1 MKILSTYPHL
11 NFLPILWLFYESY
24 YQWNVYPDNALLI
37 FYRRLLNELISYMDK
52 SKMNW
57 WIDNNIYNSG
67 CTIATVFTIIYIT
80 EGIILQGGWNIHF
93 SSNF

>member
-1 MKILSTYPHL
+1 M
-11 NFLPILWLFYESY
+11 F
-24 YQWNVYPDNALLI
+24 YPDNALLI
-37 FYRRLLNELISYMDK
+37 FIDDYLMNWFHMDK
-52 SKMNW
+52 LEMNW